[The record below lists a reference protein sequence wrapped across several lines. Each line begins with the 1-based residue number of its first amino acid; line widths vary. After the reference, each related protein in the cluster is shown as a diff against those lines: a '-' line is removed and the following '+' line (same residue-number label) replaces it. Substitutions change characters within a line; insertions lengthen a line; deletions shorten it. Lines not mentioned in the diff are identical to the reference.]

1 MEQWVS
7 IFTSKGYQV
16 CAEKG
21 VTQGLPS
28 IIFRFRKDGGELRSQ
43 MAIPMP
49 YINAEGMRLAVIS
62 RDQMFST
69 LDQDMVDAAVDSML
83 ELEPDLM
90 DGKQHAFVIGDEDIH
105 SA

>member
-1 MEQWVS
+1 MEKWVS
-7 IFTSKGYQV
+7 IYESKGFQV

-28 IIFRFRKDGGELRSQ
+28 IIFRFRKDGGEIRSQ

-49 YINAEGMRLAVIS
+49 YINHEGMQKAVAQ
-62 RDQMFST
+62 RDFMFDT
-69 LDQDMVDAAVDSML
+69 MDQEMVDAAVESML

-90 DGKQHAFVIGDEDIH
+90 DGKQHAFVVSGDE
-105 SA
+105 